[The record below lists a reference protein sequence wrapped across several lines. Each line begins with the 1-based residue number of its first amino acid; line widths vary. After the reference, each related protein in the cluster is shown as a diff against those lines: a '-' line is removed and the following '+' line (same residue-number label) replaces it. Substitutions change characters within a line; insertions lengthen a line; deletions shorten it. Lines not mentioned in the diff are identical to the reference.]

1 MEQEKRRE
9 QEHLKAVQAEN
20 DRLRREKE
28 ELERQADQPHDEVLR
43 DKIQGGSSQT
53 GVEREVLQIKNKE
66 IEELIDQ
73 VLKSQAQ
80 KSGDQ
85 VPQD

>member
-9 QEHLKAVQAEN
+9 QERLKAVQAEN
-20 DRLRREKE
+20 DRLRKEKE

-66 IEELIDQ
+66 IEQLIDQ

>member
-9 QEHLKAVQAEN
+9 HERLKAVQAEN
-20 DRLRREKE
+20 DRLRKEKE

-66 IEELIDQ
+66 IEQLIDQ

>member
-9 QEHLKAVQAEN
+9 QERLRAVQAEN
-20 DRLRREKE
+20 DRLRKEKE

>member
-85 VPQD
+85 VPQN

>member
-9 QEHLKAVQAEN
+9 QERLKAVQAEN
-20 DRLRREKE
+20 DRLRKEKE

-43 DKIQGGSSQT
+43 DKIQGGSSQV

-66 IEELIDQ
+66 IEQLIDQ

>member
-9 QEHLKAVQAEN
+9 QERLKAVQAEN
-20 DRLRREKE
+20 DRLRKEKE
-28 ELERQADQPHDEVLR
+28 ELERQAYQPHDEVLR
-43 DKIQGGSSQT
+43 DKIQGGSSQV

-66 IEELIDQ
+66 IEQLIDQ

>member
-9 QEHLKAVQAEN
+9 QERLKAVQAEN
-20 DRLRREKE
+20 DRLRKEKE

>member
-9 QEHLKAVQAEN
+9 QERLKAVQAEN
-20 DRLRREKE
+20 ERLRKEKE

>member
-9 QEHLKAVQAEN
+9 QERLRAVQAEN